1 MSCAAGAMTCIAPA
15 FYKTVGKAVRL
26 MKKADVIT
34 GVVLLVLSGYVIL
47 EAWRMPPSATFG
59 PGSGFLPFWL
69 GVLLAVLAAILLGTA
84 WRREATEKD
93 RKSPFPG
100 MEALVAIGSVLAGL
114 AAYIVLLEVLGFL
127 MDTFLYVAFLLG
139 VVEREKWL
147 MTLLVA
153 VSTTAGLY
161 LIFQVLLGITLPS
174 NMFGF

>member
-1 MSCAAGAMTCIAPA
+1 
-15 FYKTVGKAVRL
+15 
-26 MKKADVIT
+26 
-34 GVVLLVLSGYVIL
+34 
-47 EAWRMPPSATFG
+47 
-59 PGSGFLPFWL
+59 
-69 GVLLAVLAAILLGTA
+69 VLLAVLAVILLGTA
-84 WRREATEKD
+84 WRREATEKG

-100 MEALVAIGSVLAGL
+100 TKALISIGSVLASL